1 MSEIFNCWQCK
12 YYNHMTSLCRK
23 HSISCGAYDAICE
36 DFAFKEANANSKE
49 HLNNIYGG
57 GFTYCNSENKGMPHG
72 KGAVLN
78 YVDTDMKITKK
89 QESASDRIAL
99 IAKEIEW
106 LRLDPGC
113 CDWML
118 YDSLSTIE
126 TMMKHL
132 STSIKGT
139 ERDFMMEVV
148 ANG

>member
-1 MSEIFNCWQCK
+1 MSEIYNCWQCK
-12 YYNHMTSLCRK
+12 QYLHMNHLCK
-23 HSISCGAYDAICE
+23 KYHISVDAADPTCECFEPIPAYE
-36 DFAFKEANANSKE
+36 TKN
-49 HLNNIYGG
+49 
-57 GFTYCNSENKGMPHG
+57 GF
-72 KGAVLN
+72 VLDVN
-78 YVDTDMKITKK
+78 YLYPKTQKK

-113 CDWML
+113 CDRML

-132 STSIKGT
+132 STSIKNT

-148 ANG
+148 ASEKDLA

>member
-1 MSEIFNCWQCK
+1 MSEIYNCWQCK
-12 YYNHMTSLCRK
+12 RYSHMDSLCK
-23 HSISCGAYDAICE
+23 KFHVSVAAADPICE
-36 DFAFKEANANSKE
+36 GFEPIPAYETKKGVVLDGNSLYSK
-49 HLNNIYGG
+49 
-57 GFTYCNSENKGMPHG
+57 
-72 KGAVLN
+72 VQ
-78 YVDTDMKITKK
+78 KK

-113 CDWML
+113 HDQMV

-148 ANG
+148 ASE

>member
-1 MSEIFNCWQCK
+1 MSEIYNCWQC
-12 YYNHMTSLCRK
+12 NHYSHMNSLCK
-23 HSISCGAYDAICE
+23 KFHISVAAFDPICE
-36 DFAFKEANANSKE
+36 GFVSPAVTKEVK
-49 HLNNIYGG
+49 
-57 GFTYCNSENKGMPHG
+57 
-72 KGAVLN
+72 
-78 YVDTDMKITKK
+78 KK

-113 CDWML
+113 CDRML

-132 STSIKGT
+132 STSIKNT

-148 ANG
+148 ASE

>member
-1 MSEIFNCWQCK
+1 MSEIYNCWQCK
-12 YYNHMTSLCRK
+12 YYSNMNSLCK
-23 HSISCGAYDAICE
+23 KYHISVGAYDPICE
-36 DFAFKEANANSKE
+36 GFASPSV
-49 HLNNIYGG
+49 
-57 GFTYCNSENKGMPHG
+57 T
-72 KGAVLN
+72 
-78 YVDTDMKITKK
+78 TK
-89 QESASDRIAL
+89 QEAASDRIAL

-113 CDWML
+113 CDRML

-148 ANG
+148 ASE

>member
-1 MSEIFNCWQCK
+1 MSEIFNCWQCEH
-12 YYNHMTSLCRK
+12 YNHMISLCK
-23 HSISCGAYDAICE
+23 KYSISCGAFDAICE
-36 DFAFKEANANSKE
+36 NFVFKKE
-49 HLNNIYGG
+49 DAKQQLNNAHG
-57 GFTYCNSENKGMPHG
+57 GFTYCNPENQKVDPG
-72 KGAVLN
+72 KGTVLR
-78 YVDTDMKITKK
+78 YIDTDVKITKK

-113 CDWML
+113 HDRMV

-126 TMMKHL
+126 TMLKHL

-148 ANG
+148 ASE

>member
-1 MSEIFNCWQCK
+1 MSEIYNCWQCK
-12 YYNHMTSLCRK
+12 HYSHMNSLCK
-23 HSISCGAYDAICE
+23 KFHISVGAYDPICE
-36 DFAFKEANANSKE
+36 SFANTSVTPEIK
-49 HLNNIYGG
+49 
-57 GFTYCNSENKGMPHG
+57 
-72 KGAVLN
+72 
-78 YVDTDMKITKK
+78 KK

-113 CDWML
+113 CDQMV

-132 STSIKGT
+132 STSIKET

-148 ANG
+148 AGE

>member
-1 MSEIFNCWQCK
+1 MNEIYNCWQCK
-12 YYNHMTSLCRK
+12 HYSHMDSLCK
-23 HSISCGAYDAICE
+23 KKSISCGAFDPICE
-36 DFAFKEANANSKE
+36 EFEPIPAYETKNGFVLDVNS
-49 HLNNIYGG
+49 LY
-57 GFTYCNSENKGMPHG
+57 P
-72 KGAVLN
+72 
-78 YVDTDMKITKK
+78 KIQKK

-113 CDWML
+113 RDQMV

-132 STSIKGT
+132 STSIKDT

-148 ANG
+148 TSGKDLA